1 MSNKMKIEVWSD
13 IMCPFCYIGKR
24 RYEAALQGF
33 ANADQVE
40 LVWKSYQ
47 LDPNMQTNLAQ
58 STYEHLAASKGMPLA
73 QAKAMCDQVTQMAKE
88 VGLDYDFD
96 KAVVANSMKAHEF
109 SHFAKSFAK
118 QGEAEE
124 LLFEAYFTHGK
135 NVDDIEVLK
144 EMATDLGLDAAAL
157 ELALKEGR
165 YTDAV
170 REDIY
175 EAQQVGVRGVPFF
188 VFNRKYAISGAQ
200 DVSVFKQTLENAFAE
215 WQKEN
220 VVQPLTIID
229 GQSCG
234 PEGCE

>member
-24 RYEAALQGF
+24 RYEAAVKDF
-33 ANADQVE
+33 PFADQVS

-47 LDPNMQTNLAQ
+47 LDPNMPTNLAQ
-58 STYEHLAASKGMPLA
+58 STYEHLAASKGMPVA
-73 QAKAMCDQVTQMAKE
+73 QAKAMCDQVTLMAKE
-88 VGLDYDFD
+88 VGLHYDFD
-96 KAVVANSMKAHEF
+96 KAIVANSMKAHEF
-109 SHFAKSFAK
+109 SHFAKSFGK

-124 LLFEAYFTHGK
+124 LLFEAYFTTGK

-144 EMATDLGLDAAAL
+144 DMAIVLGLDAAAL
-157 ELALKEGR
+157 EIALTER
-165 YTDAV
+165 RFEDAV

-220 VVQPLTIID
+220 AIQPLTIID

-234 PEGCE
+234 PEGCD